1 MKTQIDIN
9 DPLHFRAKVYA
20 ACNKTTLSALVNE
33 GLAALLKRKQAKTGN
48 PLRLR
53 EVKA

>member
-1 MKTQIDIN
+1 MKTQININ
-9 DPLHFRAKVYA
+9 DPLHTQAKVYA

-33 GLAALLKRKQAKTGN
+33 GLASLLKRKQAKTGN
-48 PLRLR
+48 PLKLR